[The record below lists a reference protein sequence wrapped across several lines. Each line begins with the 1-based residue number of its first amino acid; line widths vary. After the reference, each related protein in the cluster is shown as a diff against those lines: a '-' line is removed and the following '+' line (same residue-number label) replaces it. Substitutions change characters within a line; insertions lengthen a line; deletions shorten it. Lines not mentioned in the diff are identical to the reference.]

1 MSSAGYTGPI
11 RLTASAWV
19 RAAAFLSASAASSVG
34 QATFT
39 VNCQPSSPLPVVI
52 NPGGGVFSGS
62 VDIILSSNTGAVI
75 YYTLD
80 GSTPRANT
88 LLYGGP
94 IHLTRSGWVRAM
106 AVFGTLSTPAT
117 EKYFTV
123 N

>member
-1 MSSAGYTGPI
+1 MSSAAYTGPI
-11 RLTASAWV
+11 QLTASATV

-34 QATFT
+34 LATFT

-106 AVFGTLSTPAT
+106 SVFGTLSTPAT

>member
-1 MSSAGYTGPI
+1 
-11 RLTASAWV
+11 
-19 RAAAFLSASAASSVG
+19 
-34 QATFT
+34 
-39 VNCQPSSPLPVVI
+39 
-52 NPGGGVFSGS
+52 
-62 VDIILSSNTGAVI
+62 VDITLSSNSGAVI
-75 YYTLD
+75 YYTVD
-80 GSTPRANT
+80 GSTPGANT